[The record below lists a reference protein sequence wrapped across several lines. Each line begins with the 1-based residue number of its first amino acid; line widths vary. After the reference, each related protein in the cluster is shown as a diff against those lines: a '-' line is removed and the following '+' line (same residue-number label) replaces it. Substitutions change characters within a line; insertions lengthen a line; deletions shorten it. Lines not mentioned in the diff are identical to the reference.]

1 MMGRGVVVFLAATL
15 VGVAA
20 QEATC
25 FSSGSVAGAVLGTL
39 LVCLL
44 LLAAWY
50 ALWRFYWRNRR
61 VVLSVARGNYAIH
74 CRLKRLHAPVYQDEE
89 IEAAQLQN
97 LFPQVPTVAGTAC
110 LTANAGEIP
119 SLALLIMGPIP
130 IVTDSQYH

>member
-1 MMGRGVVVFLAATL
+1 MMRRGVVVFLAATL

-50 ALWRFYWRNRR
+50 ALLRFYWRNRR
-61 VVLSVARGNYAIH
+61 EVSCELSVSTKEAKGGIIH
-74 CRLKRLHAPVYQDEE
+74 HERLHAPVYQDEE

-97 LFPQVPTVAGTAC
+97 LF
-110 LTANAGEIP
+110 LP
-119 SLALLIMGPIP
+119 SSHRSCNCMPYRENPRLFPS
-130 IVTDSQYH
+130 VTTQRW